1 MKKILLTLILSCI
14 TLLGFSQQRTI
25 TLKNFNTW
33 GVTANVGMNTTDGDP
48 SDEKTLFNTIK
59 LEPSWGFS
67 LTKQLSHFTGLEFSY
82 NKGNTNTRLDSSDFS
97 TSYKQFDVR
106 FRVNLTNGQILTN
119 YRNTQIFAY
128 GGVGIINYTTTGPE
142 SFKEADWIHVVPVG
156 FGAKHKLNDRFSL
169 NLDFGYNF
177 VNTDRFEGVVVRQ
190 SDEDG
195 YWRTN
200 LGLQYTIGSRK
211 VLEWDRYTTYFTP
224 SDEHS
229 VDTVIVINKN
239 IDTLFIKFMPD
250 DSAMFSMRS
259 SNKLTEDIVNFEFN
273 KWDIKNK
280 YFNTLDDLASKLNN
294 GEIKSIVLDGHACEI
309 GGEMN
314 NLYVSKQ
321 RAVAIKNYLI
331 SKGVEESKVLVRF
344 YGERM
349 PISDEKE
356 INRRVEI
363 KTE

>member
-82 NKGNTNTRLDSSDFS
+82 NKGNTNTRLD
-97 TSYKQFDVR
+97 
-106 FRVNLTNGQILTN
+106 
-119 YRNTQIFAY
+119 TQIFAY